1 MKIQGTS
8 CRQQRIGLSQVKPM
22 CFRLQG
28 NADLDGDGAIKV
40 AELHEYIKGRV
51 TKSSAFEQT
60 PELQGDAER
69 VLVRFQ

>member
-1 MKIQGTS
+1 
-8 CRQQRIGLSQVKPM
+8 M

-60 PELQGDAER
+60 PELQGDANR
-69 VLVRFQ
+69 VLVQFQ

>member
-1 MKIQGTS
+1 MFTVCVNRLEFFSYFLMLG
-8 CRQQRIGLSQVKPM
+8 
-22 CFRLQG
+22 LQG
-28 NADLDGDGAIKV
+28 NADLDGDGAIKA

>member
-1 MKIQGTS
+1 
-8 CRQQRIGLSQVKPM
+8 M

-69 VLVRFQ
+69 VLCAPKFKSLINIFLQI